1 MQEPGRVYDW
11 NHARERRRLVRQGVT
26 FQDETLRDGIQNP
39 SVVDPQ
45 VSDKL
50 QLVHAMNALGIQR
63 VNVGLPASSARNR
76 EDTLAACQEIAR
88 AKLEICPVAA
98 GRTVVSDVMAIA
110 EISQHAGLAIEVYTF
125 IGSSAIR
132 QLVEAWDLAF
142 LQDKTRAAVAAAVR
156 EGLAVC
162 YVTEDTTRARPETL
176 RALWSAA
183 IDAGATRLC
192 LTDTVGHGTPDGV
205 RNLLRFAQDVC
216 AELGVPETGLDWHG
230 HDDRGLALD
239 NALTA
244 LEHGADRIHG
254 TALGIGE
261 RCGNTAMEVLLYN
274 LMLLG
279 ELELDVDRLLHYS
292 RVAAGALH
300 WPVPAA
306 HILIGESSTI
316 GHAH

>member
-1 MQEPGRVYDW
+1 MAAAEPIYDW
-11 NHARERRRLVRQGVT
+11 NRARERRRLVRLGVT

-39 SVVDPQ
+39 SVVDPPAG
-45 VSDKL
+45 DKL
-50 QLVHAMNALGIQR
+50 ELVHAMNALGIQR
-63 VNVGLPASSARNR
+63 VNVGLPASSKRNR
-76 EDTLAACQEIAR
+76 DDTEAACREIASAR
-88 AKLEICPVAA
+88 LAIRPVAA
-98 GRTVVSDVMAIA
+98 GRTVVADVTAIA
-110 EISQHAGLAIEVYTF
+110 EIAQRAGLAIEVYTF

-142 LQDKTRAAVAAAVR
+142 LQQKSRDAVAAAVR
-156 EGLAVC
+156 EGLSVC

-176 RALWSAA
+176 RALWQAA
-183 IDAGATRLC
+183 IDAGASRLC

-205 RNLLRFAQDVC
+205 RNLLRFAEDVC
-216 AELGVPETGLDWHG
+216 SEMGVPETGLDWHG

-279 ELELDVDRLLHYS
+279 ELELDVDRLLRYS
-292 RVAAGALH
+292 RLAARALH
-300 WPVPAA
+300 WHVPAA
-306 HILIGESSTI
+306 HILIGENSELARS
-316 GHAH
+316 H